1 MQHYNI
7 MQQQQTKSYTKI
19 ITNLTWDE
27 GSYFQPLPPLSYDK
41 VGRHFL
47 PQIPGVFLLAS
58 PGGPSML
65 WARPSGDWSQHALR
79 EPGRHS
85 TEVWD
90 SNSNTGEGIF
100 TEKTVVFW
108 ELGNSLGRNFVSFF
122 LVGKKFWEDFFF
134 FWLL

>member
-7 MQQQQTKSYTKI
+7 LQQQTKSYTKI

-27 GSYFQPLPPLSYDK
+27 GSYFQQPLPPLSYKK
-41 VGRHFL
+41 VGSIFCHRFL
-47 PQIPGVFLLAS
+47 VCFFWPQMW
-58 PGGPSML
+58 PSVL
-65 WARPSGDWSQHALR
+65 WAWPSGDWSQHALR

-100 TEKTVVFW
+100 TKKTV
-108 ELGNSLGRNFVSFF
+108 FF
-122 LVGKKFWEDFFF
+122 
-134 FWLL
+134 